1 MSSQQGILGTI
12 RPSSQIGEDDMG
24 DIQYLARIA
33 NGELTGGT
41 LVMLKGTS
49 NTTQILG
56 TVPALK
62 DWYLMNGSM
71 VAVGVANGNISV
83 EYPTSGDVVMEIN
96 NGQTTSQTSV
106 VATGIGKKI
115 TAAQTITI
123 TKAGAATSTVTLLEI
138 LEMDV
143 GVSPKLT

>member
-12 RPSSQIGEDDMG
+12 RPSAPTGEDDMG
-24 DIQYLARIA
+24 DLEYLARIA

-41 LVMLKGTS
+41 LVMLRGVS
-49 NTTQILG
+49 NTTEILG
-56 TVPALK
+56 TVPSNK
-62 DWYLMNGSM
+62 DWYLMNGSI
-71 VAVGVANGNISV
+71 VAVSVACGNISV

-96 NGQTTSQTSV
+96 NGQSTSQTPV
-106 VATGIGKKI
+106 VATGIGKKL
-115 TAAQTITI
+115 TETQTITI

-138 LEMDV
+138 LEMDE